1 MYEHVFVSE
10 APSILHAD
18 ADAFFAAVEQR
29 DDPRLRGRPTI
40 VGSGVVMAASYEA
53 RAYGVRGAMNGAR
66 ARRLCPQ
73 AIFVAPRFTAYVEAS
88 RALFGVFRETAP
100 TVEGLSLEEAFLD
113 VSGMARISGSP
124 AEIATR
130 LRQDVRE
137 QVGLAITV
145 GVARTKS
152 LAKMASRAAKPD
164 GLLVISPDR
173 EVEFLHPLQVEE
185 LWGVGAA
192 TARKLYESG
201 IQTVGQLAELPE
213 AALVSILGKAS
224 GRHLHALSHRRDSR
238 RVRSRQGRRS
248 VGSQAALGR
257 SPSSPAAV
265 DSVLVALVDR
275 VARRLRAGGRA
286 GRTIVLRLRFDN
298 FQRATRSRTLPQAT
312 ATTATILASARWL
325 LMTAR
330 PMIERKGLTLIGV
343 TVTNLDPAHAGVQ
356 IPLSSDQADALD
368 AAVDDLR
375 DRFGPTAVTY
385 ATSGRRDLLSAYLP
399 PGN

>member
-1 MYEHVFVSE
+1 MYEHVFVFE
-10 APSILHAD
+10 TPSILHAD

-73 AIFVAPRFTAYVEAS
+73 AIFVEPRFTAYVEAS
-88 RALFGVFRETAP
+88 RALFEVFRETAP

-113 VSGMARISGSP
+113 VSGLARISGSP
-124 AEIATR
+124 TEIATR
-130 LRQDVRE
+130 LRQDVRKR
-137 QVGLAITV
+137 VGLAITV

-152 LAKMASRAAKPD
+152 LAKIASRAAKPD
-164 GLLVISPDR
+164 GLLVISP
-173 EVEFLHPLQVEE
+173 ECEAEFLHPLQVEE

-192 TARKLYESG
+192 TAGKLHESG
-201 IQTVGQLAELPE
+201 IQTVGELAELPE
-213 AALVSILGKAS
+213 ATLISILGKAS
-224 GRHLHALSHRRDSR
+224 GRHLHALAHRRDSR
-238 RVRSRQGRRS
+238 RVRSGRGRRS

-257 SPSSPAAV
+257 SPRSPAAV

-312 ATTATILASARWL
+312 ATTATILDSARWL
-325 LMTAR
+325 LTRAR

-356 IPLSSDQADALD
+356 LPLSSDQADVLD

-375 DRFGPTAVTY
+375 DRFGANAVKR
-385 ATSGRRDLLSAYLP
+385 ASSGSGRRFTPYLA
-399 PGN
+399 PGE

>member
-1 MYEHVFVSE
+1 
-10 APSILHAD
+10 
-18 ADAFFAAVEQR
+18 
-29 DDPRLRGRPTI
+29 
-40 VGSGVVMAASYEA
+40 MAASYEA

-73 AIFVAPRFTAYVEAS
+73 AIFVEPRFTAYVEAS
-88 RALFGVFRETAP
+88 KALFEVFRDAAP

-113 VSGMARISGSP
+113 VSGLARISGSP

-137 QVGLAITV
+137 RVGLAITV

-164 GLLVISPDR
+164 GLLVISPER
-173 EVEFLHPLQVEE
+173 ETEFLHPLQVEE
-185 LWGVGAA
+185 LCGVGAA
-192 TARKLYESG
+192 TAGKLHESG

-213 AALVSILGKAS
+213 AALISILGKAS

-238 RVRSRQGRRS
+238 RVRSGRGRRS
-248 VGSQAALGR
+248 VGSQAALG
-257 SPSSPAAV
+257 SPRSPAAV

-298 FQRATRSRTLPQAT
+298 FQRANRSRTLPQAT

-325 LMTAR
+325 LTTAR
-330 PMIERKGLTLIGV
+330 PMIERRGLTLIGV

-356 IPLSSDQADALD
+356 LPLSSDQADALD

-375 DRFGPTAVTY
+375 DRFGPTAVTR
-385 ATSGRRDLLSAYLP
+385 ATSGRRHLLSAYLP
-399 PGN
+399 PDD